1 MCFGQKASVFFSRKK
16 TVKHV
21 CRLTFCTQSEY
32 RRPFVFFCCDDQ
44 RVRGQRSDQV
54 CDEELREETKKKV
67 KSSQL
72 NIQTQTA
79 HRAASMEEKPSHLQ
93 IQVQFST
100 LLYHRKT
107 LIFLFFTSF
116 ERWRKHLD
124 SCCQTSSK
132 LTAVF
137 YFHHAEHAGLE
148 KLNLSPN
155 VTKQDFYSPLR
166 NSYYQK

>member
-16 TVKHV
+16 TVKHM

-44 RVRGQRSDQV
+44 RVRGQRSAQV

-100 LLYHRKT
+100 LLYHRK
-107 LIFLFFTSF
+107 
-116 ERWRKHLD
+116 HLD

-148 KLNLSPN
+148 KLHLSPN